1 LGTTYGPPPV
11 YDIPESFFPLSTKC
25 DITSSFVG
33 KSDTIETKAP
43 KNLFP
48 GVVEPEFT
56 KSETLLPEVP

>member
-1 LGTTYGPPPV
+1 MIYQNH
-11 YDIPESFFPLSTKC
+11 FFPLSTKC

-56 KSETLLPEVP
+56 KSEEGEELVKDSR